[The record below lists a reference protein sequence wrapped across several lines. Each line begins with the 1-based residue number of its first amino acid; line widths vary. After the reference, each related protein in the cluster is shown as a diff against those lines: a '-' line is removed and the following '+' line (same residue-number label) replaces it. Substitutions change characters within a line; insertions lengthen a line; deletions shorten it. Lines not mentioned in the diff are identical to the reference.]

1 VRLTAAYVV
10 GVMLTALV
18 LSGCAASAA
27 EPTTTPTPSVGDG
40 YLCGGLSI
48 TQEALDE
55 RVPVGSISEAGR
67 IALSTAV
74 WDDGSP
80 LLLPPEEDWYVASI
94 TEDQMGVIRDVA
106 VEADLMSGGIAA
118 DHEVQTVGWIG
129 DATNLPPGWYGTSRG
144 PCALT
149 VDLGEWRVP
158 AIELD
163 TPPDPSSRELQLLVT
178 EQSCNSGENAE
189 GRVAVVR
196 IDETADQVSLVLGI
210 RPQDGFRTCPS
221 HPATPFTVTL
231 SEPLGARTVLDAG
244 FADPRALWTA
254 P

>member
-1 VRLTAAYVV
+1 VRLTAAGSL
-10 GVMLTALV
+10 GVTLLAFTV
-18 LSGCAASAA
+18 SGCATSAA
-27 EPTTTPTPSVGDG
+27 EPTPAPTPSVGDG
-40 YLCGGLSI
+40 YLCGGLAI
-48 TQEALDE
+48 TQDALNE
-55 RVPVGSISEAGR
+55 RVPVDSIEEAGR

-80 LLLPPEEDWYVASI
+80 LMLPPEEDWYVASI
-94 TEDQMGVIRDVA
+94 TEDQIGVMRDVE

-118 DHEVQTVGWIG
+118 DHEMQTVGWIG

-189 GRVAVVR
+189 GRVEVVR

-231 SEPLGARTVLDAG
+231 SEPLGARTVLDVG